1 MTWKQLLSL
10 LVSAIMTLTSFFQ
23 SGIGTPEE
31 PFDPGTDP
39 GTSVT
44 EPAPIVEPEFPDNPD
59 QTEAAFTPCIFHI
72 APEEVWLL
80 PGDRAELIVEAE
92 PVLPNDG
99 QTDAPDP
106 AEEPTAET
114 VPESPEAA
122 SDPEAGMPIAEEA
135 TGEKKPGTET
145 TPETGLTAEER
156 FEETPAEEKH
166 VSSTSESAAEEPTQT
181 VLSVECDDEP
191 TILPASTG
199 SQEDAADIHE
209 AVNEEDEIPTEEGI
223 LNCSFDPD
231 LLEWRSE
238 NEAIAVVD
246 QNGLVTA
253 VSLGE
258 TVVSVYLPDRDATA
272 TCAVYVVE
280 ELPSPAAQK
289 ASALLFGRVAI
300 SQKNN
305 WNYRPE
311 HETAQISGGYAYY
324 FDVYRCDKNGRYTGR
339 DGDLNGRVTWFSDN
353 TKVATVDQYGRVTAV
368 GEGTAIISV
377 KSQYFWGYISVFN
390 PVHVAVY
397 KSESGKAIVKS
408 WVSQYQCT
416 DKRSGHKCEV
426 RTVSPGTELQIHGK
440 SGGYYYANIA
450 GQGARFFMWAAY
462 INKQSD
468 TSSVKI
474 CNSDNKNDTR
484 RHWILMKG
492 DTLSLSLKNDGKC
505 NWKTFLGTANIV
517 SFNGQS
523 TAQDKRSVTIRAE
536 NQGGEFI
543 IASQGSKIDVIH
555 VSVVAQYPTPK
566 AATTVSICGQYR
578 CSHAKCTIS
587 DHAVKNVQPNRSLV
601 VYGESGG
608 FYYAKVAGESDR
620 WFMWKSNVSVNW
632 GSWEKKC
639 TLQNTLLNTEEKTR
653 NDSPFLPQGFAV
665 DDQYAYSF
673 EVRRYGDPGAETDE
687 HRLFRYNLDTGALT
701 KMNAIGSDPIEL
713 LHANDAAVVTF
724 RENGRDQKYLFV
736 TKFFSGEK
744 CSIVKLSVNDDA
756 GTYQKIAEYPVDK
769 EVSGITL
776 FSGGGIQ
783 PAVFLLKA
791 QNMVYRATIANDLV
805 LNSDQNLSMSLK
817 FSVSTTYP
825 QIYSSINTPQG
836 IHYEP
841 TNDRLYLPFSA
852 NAKHRDYQ
860 GSFTSVIRCYNSIS
874 TATGTRSENSAYE
887 FTHSPSFEIEGVGFR
902 LGSTDRSLWF
912 SASGNG
918 NSGGIYKDSSIMR

>member
-1 MTWKQLLSL
+1 MTWKQLLSM
-10 LVSAIMTLTSFFQ
+10 LVSAMMTLTSFFQ

-191 TILPASTG
+191 TIIPASTG
-199 SQEDAADIHE
+199 SQEDAADVPE

-231 LLEWRSE
+231 LLEWHSE
-238 NEAIAVVD
+238 NEAIAAVD

-253 VSLGE
+253 VGLGE
-258 TVVSVYLPDRDATA
+258 TVISVYLPDRDATA

-280 ELPSPAAQK
+280 ELPSSAAQK

-300 SQKNN
+300 SQNYN

-311 HETAQISGGYAYY
+311 HETAAISGGYVYN

-377 KSQYFWGYISVFN
+377 KSKYIINLITVYN

-408 WVSQYQCT
+408 WVTQYRCT
-416 DKRSGHKCEV
+416 DKRGGHACGNKNP
-426 RTVSPGTELQIHGK
+426 VSPGTELQIHGK

-523 TAQDKRSVTIRAE
+523 AAQDKRSVTIRAE

-601 VYGESGG
+601 VCGESGG
-608 FYYAKVAGESDR
+608 FYYAKVAGESDC
-620 WFMWKSNVSVNW
+620 WFMWKSNVSVDW

-639 TLQNTLLNTEEKTR
+639 TLQNTVLTSEEKAR
-653 NDSPFLPQGFAV
+653 DASPFLPQGFAV

-673 EVRRYGDPGAETDE
+673 EVRRYGNPGAETDE
-687 HRLFRYNLDTGALT
+687 HRLFRCNLDTGALVRMQPT
-701 KMNAIGSDPIEL
+701 NAIGSL
-713 LHANDAAVVTF
+713 KHANDAAVVTF

-736 TKFFSGEK
+736 TKYHKGEK
-744 CSIVKLSVNDDA
+744 CSIVKLGIDDISGDYWKA
-756 GTYQKIAEYPVDK
+756 AEYQVDL

-776 FSGGGIQ
+776 YSGGGFQ
-783 PAVFLLKA
+783 PAQFLLKA
-791 QNMVYRATIANDLV
+791 ENAIYSVTIANNLV
-805 LNSDQNLSMSLK
+805 LGTGQPLSLNLKYYINEAYAQM
-817 FSVSTTYP
+817 
-825 QIYSSINTPQG
+825 YSAIKMPQG
-836 IHYEP
+836 IYYEP
-841 TNDRLYLPFSA
+841 TNNRLYLPFSA
-852 NAKHRDYQ
+852 DSKHDNYQ
-860 GSFTSVIRCYNSIS
+860 GSFTSVIRCYNNVS
-874 TATGTRSENSAYE
+874 TSTGTKSENATYE
-887 FTHSPSFEIEGVGFR
+887 FTQSPYFEIEGVGFR
-902 LGSTDRSLWF
+902 MGAQDRSVLF
-912 SASGNG
+912 NTFESNKNG
-918 NSGGIYKDSSIMR
+918 AIYKDSSVLR